1 MISHRGQQGFSLLEV
16 VVALG
21 ILIVGVSSAISLF
34 AAGTAAHSRA
44 VDRVRSIEVCEVV
57 FASLEGA
64 LRDGAT
70 LTQIINDPPWQP
82 SLVRWPGIEVALE
95 YGTIDKEEYTDLLLV
110 EIHIRWIS
118 RGQEA
123 QEVFHQLVPRMR
135 SVRLERP

>member
-1 MISHRGQQGFSLLEV
+1 M
-16 VVALG
+16 
-21 ILIVGVSSAISLF
+21 
-34 AAGTAAHSRA
+34 
-44 VDRVRSIEVCEVV
+44 V